1 MIRKP
6 KLVTIEKKVQETKT
20 IRSLYFH
27 YVPAG
32 WENQDQEIIV
42 PFKPGQFFMIWLP
55 RLDEIPISVSFFEP
69 PNYWG
74 ISVKLVG
81 EATRALCGLNIGDQ
95 FGVRGP
101 LGNGFQIPSAPGIF
115 FGGGV
120 GLAPLRAA
128 ILGKVREKQ
137 KPTVVNCAP
146 CGEDLLFHSEF
157 EQLAQKNAIE
167 YHFATEDGSSGCQGL
182 GTDLLVQQL
191 EKLPSSTKI
200 NYLATCGPERMLVK
214 ALDIAEKFEVPLFQA
229 SLERMMRC
237 GMGLCGLC
245 AIDPLGLRVC
255 KDGPVF
261 SGEVLRKCT
270 DFGRKV
276 REFSGHKRDL

>member
-6 KLVTIEKKVQETKT
+6 KLIMIEKMVHETKS
-20 IRSLYFH
+20 IVSLYFH
-27 YVPAG
+27 YIPAG
-32 WENQDQEIIV
+32 CENKDGQSTV
-42 PFKPGQFFMIWLP
+42 PFTPGQFFMIWLP
-55 RLDEIPISVSFFEP
+55 HLDEIPISVSFFEP
-69 PNYWG
+69 PDYWG
-74 ISVKLVG
+74 ISVKIVG
-81 EATRALCGLNIGDQ
+81 EATRALCGLHVGEQ

-101 LGNGFQIPSAPGIF
+101 LGSGFEIISSPGIF

-120 GLAPLRAA
+120 GLAPLRPA
-128 ILGKVREKQ
+128 ILRKVRDKQ

-146 CGEDLLFHSEF
+146 CGEDLLFHGEF
-157 EQLAQKNAIE
+157 EQLAQENGID
-167 YHFATEDGSSGCQGL
+167 YYFATEDGSCGCQGL
-182 GTDLLVQQL
+182 GTELLVQVL
-191 EKLPSSTKI
+191 EKFPSKTRIK
-200 NYLATCGPERMLVK
+200 YLAACGPERMLVK
-214 ALDIAEKFEVPLFQA
+214 ALDIAEKFKVLLFQA

-237 GMGLCGLC
+237 GMGMCGLC

-276 REFSGHKRDL
+276 REFTGHKRDL